1 MDIVKLKNGFQFT
14 QSIQEGSVDPRTG
27 RKRNPTLTVSVIAGD
42 KTYPILSGITAA
54 NLIHL
59 EELLVQGILEG
70 AKKKLAA
77 MGDTSVAAREKVI
90 GRFSADE
97 VQGAPVAKVSKPRG
111 KAVTAKSTESAEP
124 SLADILRKLDARMAQ
139 IEGRLDSQE

>member
-27 RKRNPTLTVSVIAGD
+27 RKRNPTLTVSVIVGD

-97 VQGAPVAKVSKPRG
+97 VQNTPAAKAKAPAKAK
-111 KAVTAKSTESAEP
+111 AKSTESVEP